1 LCHKF
6 ILGIGMGEHF
16 VDVELVH
23 GAVAVFDVPVGDPP
37 GGVFVAAG
45 AVAVAG
51 CEVCGWLGEGE
62 EEGA

>member
-1 LCHKF
+1 
-6 ILGIGMGEHF
+6 MDEHF

-23 GAVAVFDVPVGDPP
+23 GAVAVFDVPVGGAP

-51 CEVCGWLGEGE
+51 CEVCARLLEGEGE
-62 EEGA
+62 RA